1 MSKGHSPLLTRGFS
15 PILKGFPCTFLVFF
29 TCNTLFFSQFYD
41 VKAFI
46 FITFELFHQNVLLDS
61 SSIFHTSSQILL
73 ARTPTILVSFFSH
86 LGLLWMRALFWM
98 VHVPSLHLFSLLLL
112 LGNDCV
118 LTIHKA

>member
-1 MSKGHSPLLTRGFS
+1 MSKGHSPLLTHGFS

-73 ARTPTILVSFFSH
+73 ARTPRGVQNIRLTRQPVQPTTDPP
-86 LGLLWMRALFWM
+86 ALCG
-98 VHVPSLHLFSLLLL
+98 SLS
-112 LGNDCV
+112 
-118 LTIHKA
+118 